1 MARHTLKLDGDELS
15 YYETG
20 AGVPV
25 ILLHGFP
32 LDHTMWRHQIDA
44 LRDSC
49 RVIAP
54 DLRGFGRSGLAE
66 DDSEYGIEMARYAD
80 DVRAVLDDAGVAEPV
95 VLGGFSMGGYVL
107 WQFVRLFAERV
118 RALVLCDTRA
128 AADNDEARANRL
140 KAAGEVMRTGS
151 GPVAE
156 GMLPKLLA
164 PGTLASRQEVVDEV
178 AAMIR
183 ATKPAAIA
191 AAQRGMARRPDVR
204 GDLPGLNM
212 PALVIVGTED
222 AISPP
227 AEMRE
232 IAAALPQ
239 PTLVEIPRAGHMTT
253 LENPAA
259 VNQALRDFIAALG

>member
-1 MARHTLKLDGDELS
+1 MTRRTLSANVELS

-20 AGVPV
+20 SGPPV
-25 ILLHGFP
+25 VLLHGFP
-32 LDHTMWRHQIDA
+32 LDHTMWRHQIEA

-54 DLRGFGRSGLAE
+54 DLRGFGRSTLAE
-66 DDSEYGIEMARYAD
+66 SDSENGVEMARYAD
-80 DVRAVLDDAGVAEPV
+80 DVRAVLDDAGVAESV
-95 VLGGFSMGGYVL
+95 VLCGFSMGGYVL

-128 AADNDEARANRL
+128 AGDNEEARANRL
-140 KAAGEVMRTGS
+140 QAAADVMRTGS

-164 PGTLASRQEVVDEV
+164 RATLAGRQEVVEEL

-183 ATKPAAIA
+183 GTKPAAIA

-212 PALVIVGTED
+212 PALLIIGAED

-232 IAAALPQ
+232 IAEALPQ
-239 PTLVEIPRAGHMTT
+239 ATLVEIPGAGHMTT

-259 VNQALRDFIAALG
+259 VNQALRDFIAGLK